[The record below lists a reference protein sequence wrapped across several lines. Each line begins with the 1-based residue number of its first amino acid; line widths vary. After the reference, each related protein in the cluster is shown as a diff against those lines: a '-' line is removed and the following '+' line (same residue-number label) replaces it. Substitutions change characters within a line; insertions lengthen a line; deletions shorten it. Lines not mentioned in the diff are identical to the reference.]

1 VKIKYLML
9 GLLST
14 FTSFQVY
21 SAKLITKKWNDFF
34 VHPIFTVSGGPGWIT
49 PGVTQDIYL
58 SPDYD
63 NGYINTSKQQP
74 VGFGEINFS
83 LQQDIHPKISN
94 QFGIAFS
101 GAWMAKVNG
110 QVWQYNDP
118 LFYNYVY
125 SYNVNSLRLALRDK
139 IIFDQGIGSQMIRP
153 YITGSVG
160 IAWNHSYS
168 YIQSPLSTDIPV
180 TPAFSDRTQNAFT
193 YSAGAGLQTQT
204 WNNLVFAVG
213 YEFIDW
219 GGSALAAAPGQ
230 SINSGLSMSHLYM
243 NTLLFSISYTV

>member
-1 VKIKYLML
+1 MFKFLTL
-9 GLLST
+9 GFLSILFS
-14 FTSFQVY
+14 FTVFAQENRFQAYVLC
-21 SAKLITKKWNDFF
+21 S
-34 VHPIFTVSGGPGWIT
+34 HPILTLSGGPGWVD
-49 PGVTQDIYL
+49 PGTTQNLYL
-58 SPDYD
+58 DYD
-63 NGYINTSKQQP
+63 YNNGYLPGSNQQP
-74 VGFGEINFS
+74 IGFGEVYLAVQKS
-83 LQQDIHPKISN
+83 LNTNLDN

-125 SYNVNSLRLALRDK
+125 SYNLNSLRLALRDK
-139 IIFDQGIGSQMIRP
+139 IIFDQGIGSQIIRP

-160 IAWNHSYS
+160 IAWNHSES
-168 YIQSPLSTDIPV
+168 FIQSPLSTDIPL

-193 YSAGAGLQTQT
+193 YSAGAGLQTQA
-204 WNNLVFAVG
+204 WNHLVFAVG
-213 YEFIDW
+213 YEFFDW
-219 GGSALAAAPGQ
+219 GRSALAAAPGQ